1 VADLRIEPVAPVE
14 QGADLRGHR
23 FIVRIGAP
31 FMSGTARQLRDGWS
45 GTGIPYT
52 GGDHASRRTQHGRR
66 SRRPPTRVRTSSP
79 LRDARWT
86 PPEGEVRAAWRRYLI
101 DV

>member
-31 FMSGTARQLRDGWS
+31 FMSGT
-45 GTGIPYT
+45 GTSAT
-52 GGDHASRRTQHGRR
+52 RRAVWHGNSVHR
-66 SRRPPTRVRTSSP
+66 S
-79 LRDARWT
+79 
-86 PPEGEVRAAWRRYLI
+86 
-101 DV
+101 